1 MNLIRYSFG
10 LAAGAVLVACGGN
23 NPQPVVEP
31 AEPVAAP
38 APQVSLDSAVDRY
51 SYALGMDL
59 GKAIA
64 NINVPVKMDVLM
76 IALQDEVDPARK
88 VLLSD
93 SASESAL
100 QDLLLRMQKQKE
112 DDEKAAAA
120 KALEDQAAFLAKNVL
135 DSTVKVTPKG
145 VQYRVLKAGTGISPK
160 VTDKVQVHYIGALL
174 DGTQFDN
181 SVKRG
186 EPLEFPVGAVIE
198 GWQDLLQVMKEGDKV
213 KAWIPSALAYGE
225 AGVPP
230 TIPGN
235 ALLIFEVELLKVYAE
250 VPPVDSTAVPA
261 DSAAAAPAD
270 SAAATAAPA
279 VAPADTTKAAP
290 SKPAAAPA
298 AAPADSTKAVPAAAP
313 AAKADASTSSAT
325 GKPAAAPADTAKV
338 APAAKPA
345 AAPADTAK
353 AAPAKPAAAPAAK
366 PAAEAKKLEAKPAA
380 KAAPAAKPAAEA
392 KPAAAPAKPAAKPAA
407 KQ

>member
-10 LAAGAVLVACGGN
+10 LAACSALIACGGN
-23 NPQPVVEP
+23 APQPTVEP
-31 AEPVAAP
+31 AEPAVAP

-76 IALQDEVDPARK
+76 LAIQDEVDPSRK
-88 VLLSD
+88 SLMSD

-160 VTDKVQVHYIGALL
+160 ATDKVQVHYIGALL

-186 EPLEFPVGAVIE
+186 EPLEFPVAAVIE

-250 VPPVDSTAVPA
+250 VPPVDSTAAPA

-270 SAAATAAPA
+270 SAAAATTAPA
-279 VAPADTTKAAP
+279 AAPADT
-290 SKPAAAPA
+290 SKPAASAAPA
-298 AAPADSTKAVPAAAP
+298 AAPADSAKVAPAAAQ
-313 AAKADASTSSAT
+313 
-325 GKPAAAPADTAKV
+325 PAAAPADTAKT
-338 APAAKPA
+338 APAAPAA
-345 AAPADTAK
+345 AAPADSAK
-353 AAPAKPAAAPAAK
+353 AAPAAKTESKPAAAK
-366 PAAEAKKLEAKPAA
+366 PATAPA
-380 KAAPAAKPAAEA
+380 KAAPAAKPAA
-392 KPAAAPAKPAAKPAA
+392 KK
-407 KQ
+407 

>member
-1 MNLIRYSFG
+1 MNLMRYSFG
-10 LAAGAVLVACGGN
+10 LAACSALIACGGN
-23 NPQPVVEP
+23 APQPVVEP
-31 AEPVAAP
+31 AEPAVAP

-88 VLLSD
+88 SLMSD

-186 EPLEFPVGAVIE
+186 EPLEFPVAAVIE

-250 VPPVDSTAVPA
+250 VPPVDSTAAPA
-261 DSAAAAPAD
+261 DSTAAAPAD
-270 SAAATAAPA
+270 SAAAT
-279 VAPADTTKAAP
+279 T
-290 SKPAAAPA
+290 
-298 AAPADSTKAVPAAAP
+298 
-313 AAKADASTSSAT
+313 AS
-325 GKPAAAPADTAKV
+325 AAAPADTSKPAASA
-338 APAAKPA
+338 APAAAAPAAPADSAKAAANAAPAAQPA

-353 AAPAKPAAAPAAK
+353 AAPAAPAKPAAAAPAKA
-366 PAAEAKKLEAKPAA
+366 EAKPAA
-380 KAAPAAKPAAEA
+380 A
-392 KPAAAPAKPAAKPAA
+392 KPAAAPAKAAPATAPAKPAAAPAKAAPAAAKPAAAKPAA

>member
-261 DSAAAAPAD
+261 DSAAAVPAD
-270 SAAATAAPA
+270 SAANAAA
-279 VAPADTTKAAP
+279 AAAPADT

-298 AAPADSTKAVPAAAP
+298 AAPADSTKAAPAAAP
-313 AAKADASTSSAT
+313 AAKAEA
-325 GKPAAAPADTAKV
+325 KPAAAPADTAKA

-353 AAPAKPAAAPAAK
+353 AAPAKPAAAPAK
-366 PAAEAKKLEAKPAA
+366 AAPA